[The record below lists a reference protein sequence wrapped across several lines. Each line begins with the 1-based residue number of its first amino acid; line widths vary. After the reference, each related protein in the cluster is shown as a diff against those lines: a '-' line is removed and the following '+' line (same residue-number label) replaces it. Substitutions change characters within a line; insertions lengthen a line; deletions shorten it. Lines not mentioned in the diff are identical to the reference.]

1 MDFCDEEH
9 ELNHELGFIGDDS
22 HQKHFIA
29 SSTQPILNC
38 SDQIIQQNQ
47 GFVWGSH
54 LQRLQNLTS
63 VNSIGGIPF
72 YSSNLRLSLEPYFVL
87 KDDGKVCEWQWTKSD
102 GFLSLRLIICRCFF
116 LLVFFCCSFFPISS
130 MQLQPYLSKAKVPSW
145 TWTQAFSSDRTQPC
159 GRWAIQL

>member
-9 ELNHELGFIGDDS
+9 EVNHELGFIGDDS

-38 SDQIIQQNQ
+38 SDKIIQQNH
-47 GFVWGSH
+47 GFAWGS
-54 LQRLQNLTS
+54 LLRRLQTLTS

-87 KDDGKVCEWQWTKSD
+87 NDDGKSVSGNEQNLAVF
-102 GFLSLRLIICRCFF
+102 FLS
-116 LLVFFCCSFFPISS
+116 V
-130 MQLQPYLSKAKVPSW
+130 W
-145 TWTQAFSSDRTQPC
+145 
-159 GRWAIQL
+159 